1 MKKQILMLL
10 VGICGI
16 VNAQNV
22 SLNWAKS
29 IGSSNS
35 DKGYSIAVDA
45 SGNVYTAGI
54 FKGTV
59 DFDPGSGT
67 TNLTSAGNDDAFISK
82 LDASGNCIWAKS
94 FGGTGVD
101 LANSIFIDAIGNLY
115 VTGAFQGTVDFDP
128 GSSTNNLT
136 SIGSPD
142 AFIIKLSG
150 SGNFIWAKQFGG
162 TIRATG
168 NSIKVD
174 ATGSVYTTGF
184 FEGTVDFDPG
194 SGTTNFTSINIGDAF
209 ISKLDGS
216 GNFIWAKQLGGTS
229 GTQPSSIFVDATG
242 NVYTTGSFGGTTDFD
257 PGSGTYNFMVAGWG
271 GDTYISKL
279 DISGNFVWAKQMVG
293 SAYAGGSSI
302 TVDASGNIYTT
313 GTYIGG
319 VDFDPGPGIYNLS
332 SGGSTAFISK
342 LDVSGNFLWAKHFIE
357 QTGFSSNSGGNSIAL
372 DVSNNIYITGTFQ
385 DTVDFDPGTG
395 VNNLISTGMTSIYV
409 SKLDASGNFIW
420 AQRMGGYQLGA
431 GGEGDQGNSIAVY
444 GPDYIYTTGNF
455 QSTSDFDPSAGVYNL
470 TSAGAEDIFIAKLCQ
485 NTPPQPT
492 ITASGA
498 TTFCQGDNTIIFVC
512 TGCSYLDIFLAP
524 VFSIIDRLF
533 SHFACISSLP
543 TILSV
548 ILLSCSCCSIGRKF
562 RAFYCK

>member
-1 MKKQILMLL
+1 
-10 VGICGI
+10 
-16 VNAQNV
+16 
-22 SLNWAKS
+22 
-29 IGSSNS
+29 
-35 DKGYSIAVDA
+35 
-45 SGNVYTAGI
+45 
-54 FKGTV
+54 
-59 DFDPGSGT
+59 
-67 TNLTSAGNDDAFISK
+67 
-82 LDASGNCIWAKS
+82 
-94 FGGTGVD
+94 
-101 LANSIFIDAIGNLY
+101 
-115 VTGAFQGTVDFDP
+115 
-128 GSSTNNLT
+128 
-136 SIGSPD
+136 
-142 AFIIKLSG
+142 
-150 SGNFIWAKQFGG
+150 
-162 TIRATG
+162 
-168 NSIKVD
+168 
-174 ATGSVYTTGF
+174 
-184 FEGTVDFDPG
+184 
-194 SGTTNFTSINIGDAF
+194 
-209 ISKLDGS
+209 
-216 GNFIWAKQLGGTS
+216 
-229 GTQPSSIFVDATG
+229 
-242 NVYTTGSFGGTTDFD
+242 
-257 PGSGTYNFMVAGWG
+257 MVAGWG

-498 TTFCQGDNTIIFVC
+498 TTFCQGDNVILTSSAANNNLWSNGATTQSITVNTSGNYSVSVSNTNGCSATSISESITVLPVPQFTYSTSGMVASFSIFGTGCTSFLWDFGNGNTSTINPNPIVTYATPGTYTPCLQC
-512 TGCSYLDIFLAP
+512 TGNTCVSCLTITVP
-524 VFSIIDRLF
+524 STSSGGVGIIETPFSNYVTISPNPFTSQTTITFSDASTSSATYIIKIMDVAGREIQNAALKMQNGRSVTIDMSGYAKGVYF
-533 SHFACISSLP
+533 VQITDGSAGSP
-543 TILSV
+543 TGV
-548 ILLSCSCCSIGRKF
+548 VNRKIVLQ
-562 RAFYCK
+562 

>member
-82 LDASGNCIWAKS
+82 LDASGNFIWAKS

-242 NVYTTGSFGGTTDFD
+242 NV
-257 PGSGTYNFMVAGWG
+257 
-271 GDTYISKL
+271 
-279 DISGNFVWAKQMVG
+279 
-293 SAYAGGSSI
+293 
-302 TVDASGNIYTT
+302 
-313 GTYIGG
+313 
-319 VDFDPGPGIYNLS
+319 
-332 SGGSTAFISK
+332 
-342 LDVSGNFLWAKHFIE
+342 
-357 QTGFSSNSGGNSIAL
+357 
-372 DVSNNIYITGTFQ
+372 
-385 DTVDFDPGTG
+385 
-395 VNNLISTGMTSIYV
+395 
-409 SKLDASGNFIW
+409 
-420 AQRMGGYQLGA
+420 
-431 GGEGDQGNSIAVY
+431 
-444 GPDYIYTTGNF
+444 
-455 QSTSDFDPSAGVYNL
+455 
-470 TSAGAEDIFIAKLCQ
+470 
-485 NTPPQPT
+485 
-492 ITASGA
+492 
-498 TTFCQGDNTIIFVC
+498 
-512 TGCSYLDIFLAP
+512 
-524 VFSIIDRLF
+524 
-533 SHFACISSLP
+533 
-543 TILSV
+543 
-548 ILLSCSCCSIGRKF
+548 
-562 RAFYCK
+562 